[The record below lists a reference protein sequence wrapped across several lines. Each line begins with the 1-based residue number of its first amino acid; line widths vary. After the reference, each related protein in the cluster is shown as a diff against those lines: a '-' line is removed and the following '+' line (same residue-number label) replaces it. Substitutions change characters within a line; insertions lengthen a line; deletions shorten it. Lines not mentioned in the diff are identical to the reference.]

1 MASPVTS
8 LRLSEDD
15 LRKLDELLEMSRFS
29 SRSALISSWIRV
41 EYDRVQGSPELK
53 ALLQQMLSLRDQIRS
68 VYSVE
73 D

>member
-15 LRKLDELLEMSRFS
+15 LRKLDDLLEFS
-29 SRSALISSWIRV
+29 PYTSRSALISSWIRL

-53 ALLQQMLSLRDQIRS
+53 SLLEQMLSLRDQIRS
-68 VYSVE
+68 VYLDE
-73 D
+73 E

>member
-8 LRLSEDD
+8 LRLPEDD
-15 LRKLDELLEMSRFS
+15 LRKLDELLEMSRYS

-53 ALLQQMLSLRDQIRS
+53 ALLQQMLTLRDQIRS
-68 VYSVE
+68 VYPAE
-73 D
+73 E

>member
-8 LRLSEDD
+8 LRLPEDD
-15 LRKLDELLEMSRFS
+15 LRKLDELLEMSRYT

-53 ALLQQMLSLRDQIRS
+53 ALLQQMLALRDQIKS
-68 VYSVE
+68 VYPADE
-73 D
+73 